1 MAHIHSLVEDPRYGL
16 PFLSWFPNLQSE
28 WVGDV
33 FSLSVFGQVIVVLNT
48 SKATKDLLEKRG
60 DIYSDRPVI
69 PIFDM

>member
-1 MAHIHSLVEDPRYGL
+1 VEDPRYGF
-16 PFLSWFPNLQSE
+16 PLSLWFPYLESE
-28 WVGDV
+28 RVGDV
-33 FSLSVFGQVIVVLNT
+33 FSLRVFGQVIVILNT